1 MNAVRLAL
9 GTLTALPV
17 RPPTVVDR
25 RVAGFAMALA
35 PAVGLLLAVVVGAPL
50 ALAVEYAGAAP
61 LLLAGLAVGALAV
74 LTRAIHLDGL
84 ADVADGLGSG
94 RRGAEA
100 LVIMKQSDV
109 GPFGV
114 ATLTLTLLLQVAA
127 LGSLLAAGV
136 GVPAL
141 LVALVASRATLSL
154 ACTPWFPAARSDG
167 LGAVVAGS
175 VWGLLVPVTLG
186 LAAGAA
192 LVGGGVLTGFDLVG
206 DAAMHRL
213 LLLAPLAVVPGLLLA
228 RHAARRF
235 GGVTGDV
242 YGAVVE
248 TSFTASLVVA
258 ALAA

>member
-1 MNAVRLAL
+1 VNAVRLAL
-9 GTLTALPV
+9 GTLTVLPV
-17 RPPTVVDR
+17 RPPAVVDR
-25 RVAGFAMALA
+25 RVAGLAMALA
-35 PAVGLLLAVVVGAPL
+35 PLVGLVLAAAVGAPV
-50 ALAVEYAGAAP
+50 ALAVAYADAAP

-94 RRGAEA
+94 RRGDEA

-114 ATLTLTLLLQVAA
+114 ATLTLTLLVQVSA
-127 LGSLLAAGV
+127 LASLLAAGV

-154 ACTPWFPAARSDG
+154 ACTPWFRAARPDG
-167 LGAVVAGS
+167 LGTVVAGS
-175 VWGLLVPVTLG
+175 VWGLLVPLALT
-186 LAAGAA
+186 LAAGATM
-192 LVGGGVLTGFDLVG
+192 LGGGLLTGLDLVG
-206 DAAMHRL
+206 EAALGRL
-213 LLLAPLAVVPGLLLA
+213 LLLAPLAAVPGLLLA
-228 RHAARRF
+228 RHCARRF
-235 GGVTGDV
+235 GGITGDV

-248 TSFTASLVVA
+248 TSFTASLVIA

>member
-1 MNAVRLAL
+1 MNALRLAV
-9 GTLTALPV
+9 GTLTVLPV
-17 RPPTVVDR
+17 RPPAVVDR
-25 RVAGFAMALA
+25 RVAGLAMALA
-35 PAVGLLLAVVVGAPL
+35 PLVGLALAVAVGAPL
-50 ALAVEYAGAAP
+50 ALAVEYAGASP
-61 LLLAGLAVGALAV
+61 LLLAALAVGALAV

-94 RRGAEA
+94 RSGDEA

-114 ATLTLTLLLQVAA
+114 ATLTLTLVLQVAA

-154 ACTPWFPAARSDG
+154 ACTSWFRAARPDG

-175 VWGLLVPVTLG
+175 VWGLLIPLALG
-186 LAAGAA
+186 LAVGAT
-192 LVGGGVLTGFDLVG
+192 LLGGGVLSGLVLV
-206 DAAMHRL
+206 DEAALGRL
-213 LLLAPLAVVPGLLLA
+213 LLLAPLAAAPGLLLA
-228 RHAARRF
+228 RHCARRF

>member
-1 MNAVRLAL
+1 MNAVRLAV
-9 GTLTALPV
+9 GTLTVLPV
-17 RPPTVVDR
+17 RPPAVVDR

-35 PAVGLLLAVVVGAPL
+35 PVVGLALAVVVGVPL
-50 ALAVEYAGAAP
+50 TLLVELADAAP
-61 LLLAGLAVGALAV
+61 LLLAALAVGALAV

-94 RRGAEA
+94 RRGDEA

-114 ATLTLTLLLQVAA
+114 ATLVLALLVQVAA

-141 LVALVASRATLSL
+141 LVALVVSRGTLSF
-154 ACTPWFPAARSDG
+154 ACTPSFRAARADG
-167 LGAVVAGS
+167 LGSVVAGS
-175 VWGLLVPVTLG
+175 VWGLLVPLALG
-186 LAAGAA
+186 LAVAA
-192 LVGGGVLTGFDLVG
+192 AMIGGGVLTGLELVG
-206 DAAMHRL
+206 DPALHRL
-213 LLLAPLAVVPGLLLA
+213 LLVAPLAAVPGLLLA
-228 RHAARRF
+228 RHCARRF

-248 TSFTASLVVA
+248 TSFTASLVIA
-258 ALAA
+258 ALAV